1 MVSRTFDIPE
11 FCQREHPR
19 DDIFASKRNGKWRKV
34 STVQY
39 LDLSRLAGIGFL
51 SLGLQKGD
59 MVATVCS
66 TNIPEWNFIDMGLA
80 RIGVI
85 HVPVYPTIS
94 KESFEYIF
102 TQSGVKYIFVSDQK
116 VYTRIK
122 PVLDYLPDLQ
132 GVFSFRKIK
141 GLRTWMSIIQLG
153 RKNKIELKRKLEQLE
168 HSIQEKDPVTLIYT
182 SGTTGK
188 PKGVMLSHKNLVSNL
203 TTASRIQPLK
213 YKDKVLSFLPL
224 SHVYERTSNYQFQ
237 FSGACLYY
245 AEDITSIMRNLMEI
259 KPHGFTAVPRVLEKI
274 RSYYLN
280 QGTHLKGIQRNVF
293 EASKKLASQYP
304 ANHKQDL
311 LFLLRKVI
319 LNILVFKKIQMAL
332 GGKIKFIGCGGAR
345 LSPKIE
351 KFFWTA
357 GLPVYQG
364 YGLTETSPLISL
376 NTKGCKHISSVGPLI
391 PGVDVKISEE
401 REILVKGPNV
411 MMAYYQEEELTRE
424 VIDDQ
429 GWFHT
434 GDLGNMGKNNF
445 LFIHGR
451 KKELFKTS
459 YGKYIA
465 PQVIESR
472 FRESELISQLMVV
485 GEGEKFAGALILPN
499 FELLFK
505 WLKSIHRIQLKD
517 RQKLIQL
524 PQVRT
529 LVENEIN
536 EINESLGSEEQIK
549 NFQMV
554 NQDWTVLGGEFSPS
568 LKLRR
573 KFILKKYESQVKAI
587 YQA

>member
-1 MVSRTFDIPE
+1 MISRTFDIPE
-11 FCQREHPR
+11 FCHREHPR
-19 DDIFASKRNGKWRKV
+19 DDIFACKKNGMWKKV
-34 STVQY
+34 STLQY

-51 SLGLQKGD
+51 SMGLQKGD

-66 TNIPEWNFIDMGLA
+66 TNIPEWNIIDMGLA
-80 RIGVI
+80 RAGVI

-94 KESFEYIF
+94 EESFKYIF
-102 TQSGVKYIFVSDQK
+102 RQSGVKYIIVSDQK

-122 PVLDYLPDLQ
+122 PVLDHLPDLQ
-132 GVFSFRKIK
+132 GVFSIGKIK
-141 GLRTWMSIIQLG
+141 RLPTWARIIQLG
-153 RKNKIELKRKLEQLE
+153 RKHRIKLEKKLTCLE
-168 HSIQEKDPVTLIYT
+168 QSIQEKDTATLIYT
-182 SGTTGK
+182 SGTTGT

-237 FSGACLYY
+237 FSGASLYY
-245 AEDITSIMRNLMEI
+245 AEDITSIMKNLMEI

-280 QGTHLKGIQRNVF
+280 QGAHLKGIQRNIF
-293 EASKKLASQYP
+293 EASKKLTNQYP
-304 ANHKQDL
+304 SDHKQDL
-311 LFLLRKVI
+311 LFLLRKAI
-319 LNILVFKKIQMAL
+319 LNVLVFKKIQMAL
-332 GGKIKFIGCGGAR
+332 GGKIKFIGCGGAS

-376 NTKGCKHISSVGPLI
+376 NKKESRHIGSVGPLI
-391 PGVDVKISEE
+391 QGVDVKISDEG
-401 REILVKGPNV
+401 EIMVKGPNV
-411 MMAYYQEEELTRE
+411 MLGYYQEEELTRE
-424 VIDDQ
+424 VIDKQ

-451 KKELFKTS
+451 KKDLFKTS

-472 FRESELISQLMVV
+472 FRESELISQLMVI
-485 GEGEKFAGALILPN
+485 GEGERFAGALVLPN

-505 WLKSIHRIQLKD
+505 WLKSIHRIHLKD
-517 RQKLIQL
+517 RHKLIQL
-524 PQVRT
+524 PLVRT

-536 EINESLGSEEQIK
+536 EINESLGAEEQIK
-549 NFQMV
+549 NFELV
-554 NQDWTVLGGEFSPS
+554 NKEWTVLGGEFSPS

>member
-1 MVSRTFDIPE
+1 
-11 FCQREHPR
+11 
-19 DDIFASKRNGKWRKV
+19 
-34 STVQY
+34 
-39 LDLSRLAGIGFL
+39 
-51 SLGLQKGD
+51 

-66 TNIPEWNFIDMGLA
+66 TNIPEWNFIDIGLA
-80 RIGVI
+80 RVGII

-94 KESFEYIF
+94 EESFEYIF
-102 TQSGVKYIFVSDQK
+102 SQSEVKYIFVSDQK
-116 VYTRIK
+116 VYNRIK
-122 PVLDYLPDLQ
+122 PILGNLPNLQ
-132 GVFSFRKIK
+132 GMYSFRKIK
-141 GLRTWMSIIQLG
+141 GLPTWMSIIQLG
-153 RKNKIELKRKLEQLE
+153 RKNKLKLTKKLEKSEQ
-168 HSIQEKDPVTLIYT
+168 SIQEKDPATLIYT

-188 PKGVMLSHKNLVSNL
+188 PKGVMLSHRNLVSNL
-203 TTASRIQPLK
+203 ITASKIHPLR
-213 YKDKVLSFLPL
+213 YKDRVLSFLPL

-237 FSGACLYY
+237 VSGACLYY
-245 AEDITSIMRNLMEI
+245 AEDITSIMKNLMEI

-280 QGTHLKGIQRNVF
+280 QGAKLKGIQRYIF
-293 EASKKLASQYP
+293 IASKKLANQYP
-304 ANHKQDL
+304 SNHNQDI
-311 LFLLRKVI
+311 LFLLRKAI
-319 LNILVFKKIQMAL
+319 LSIFVFKKIRKVL

-345 LSPKIE
+345 LSPRVE

-364 YGLTETSPLISL
+364 YGLTETSPLVSL
-376 NTKGCKHISSVGPLI
+376 NQKESRHIGSVGPLI

-411 MMAYYQEEELTRE
+411 MMAYYEEAELTRE

-434 GDLGNMGKNNF
+434 GDLGNLGKNNF

-485 GEGEKFAGALILPN
+485 GEGEKFAGALVLPN
-499 FELLFK
+499 FDFLFK
-505 WLKSIHRIQLKD
+505 WLKSIHRIHLKD

-529 LVENEIN
+529 LVESEIN
-536 EINESLGSEEQIK
+536 EINESLDSGEQIK

-573 KFILKKYESQVKAI
+573 KYILKKYENQVKAI

>member
-1 MVSRTFDIPE
+1 M
-11 FCQREHPR
+11 
-19 DDIFASKRNGKWRKV
+19 
-34 STVQY
+34 
-39 LDLSRLAGIGFL
+39 AGIGFL

-66 TNIPEWNFIDMGLA
+66 TNIPEWNFIDIALA
-80 RIGVI
+80 RGGII

-94 KESFEYIF
+94 EESFEYIF
-102 TQSGVKYIFVSDQK
+102 SQSGVKYIFVSDQK
-116 VYTRIK
+116 VYNRIK
-122 PVLDYLPDLQ
+122 PVLGNLPNLQ
-132 GVFSFRKIK
+132 GVYSFRKIK
-141 GLRTWMSIIQLG
+141 GLPTWMSIIHLG
-153 RKNKIELKRKLEQLE
+153 RKNKLKLIKKIEKSEQ
-168 HSIQEKDPVTLIYT
+168 SIQEKDPATLIYT

-188 PKGVMLSHKNLVSNL
+188 PKGVMLSHRNLVSNL
-203 TTASRIQPLK
+203 ITASRIHPLK
-213 YKDKVLSFLPL
+213 YKDRVLSFLPL

-237 FSGACLYY
+237 VSGACLYY
-245 AEDITSIMRNLMEI
+245 AEDITSIMKNLIEI

-280 QGTHLKGIQRNVF
+280 QGAQLKGIQRYIF
-293 EASKKLASQYP
+293 SASKKLANQYP
-304 ANHKQDL
+304 SNHNQDI
-311 LFLLRKVI
+311 LFLLRKAI

-345 LSPKIE
+345 LSPRVE

-364 YGLTETSPLISL
+364 YGLTETSPLVSL
-376 NTKGCKHISSVGPLI
+376 NQKESRHIGSVGPLI

-411 MMAYYQEEELTRE
+411 MMAYYEEAELTRE

-434 GDLGNMGKNNF
+434 GDLGNLGKNNF

-485 GEGEKFAGALILPN
+485 GEGEKFAGALVLPN
-499 FELLFK
+499 FDFLFK
-505 WLKSIHRIQLKD
+505 WLKSIHRIHLKD

-536 EINESLGSEEQIK
+536 EINESLDSGEQIK

-554 NQDWTVLGGEFSPS
+554 IQDWTILSGEFSPS

-573 KFILKKYESQVKAI
+573 KYILKKYENLVKAI